1 MKRAKIK
8 WKSLVDD
15 RPAIGSPRIKFSR
28 MFGMKYLNGANRV
41 LDIGCGIGSYT
52 YLVDRNNTV
61 GIDLDLKALNIAKL
75 YCTNSNFILASVQY
89 LPFREE
95 VFDVVCMWEVMEY
108 IEKKTESNAVREV
121 YRILNSNSF
130 LLLSAPNSHL
140 IYNIMD
146 PDHFVLRRQRH
157 FVMRE
162 LLRLIIDT
170 GFSINQ
176 KIIKGNWK
184 TIIAMNSFY
193 LHKHLLN
200 NRGGKIQF
208 YLDKKSEE
216 EFISDK
222 TGITNIFIAAQKVTH

>member
-176 KIIKGNWK
+176 KNHKGKLENHY
-184 TIIAMNSFY
+184 S
-193 LHKHLLN
+193 H
-200 NRGGKIQF
+200 
-208 YLDKKSEE
+208 E
-216 EFISDK
+216 
-222 TGITNIFIAAQKVTH
+222 